1 MITKNLIQAAA
12 NVVKITRL
20 SKGDCVKLVE
30 DQYSSPEIYYGVV
43 IDLLNEGEKS
53 YIQILRYKKSYSA
66 IDCDIKTY
74 SGDKDVTIFPC
85 TVEELEE
92 HFSDAIKNIEKDV
105 VLLEKQINDKKLG
118 LQKAKDFVSQETGRK
133 LQSSSFKE
141 ITQEEY
147 LKLKS
152 SPTF

>member
-30 DQYSSPEIYYGVV
+30 DQYSSPEIFYGVV
-43 IDLLNEGEKS
+43 IDLLNEGEKCFV
-53 YIQILRYKKSYSA
+53 QIMRYKKSYSA

-74 SGDKDVTIFPC
+74 SGDKDVTLFPC

-92 HFSDAIKNIEKDV
+92 HFSEAIKNIERDITTK
-105 VLLEKQINDKKLG
+105 EKELNDKKMG
-118 LQKAKDFVSQETGRK
+118 LLRAKEFVSQETGK
-133 LQSSSFKE
+133 KIQSSSFKE
-141 ITQEEY
+141 ITQSEY
-147 LKLKS
+147 LSLKNQ
-152 SPTF
+152 SPF